1 MSLSINIEWIY
12 ITWKE
17 SDSHWLFNQPIGI
30 DQYLID
36 ILIGKVDL
44 GSFHWKI
51 FFLVNHWL
59 KKPSNRLRKY
69 GKQILFFI
77 FEYPSFWRI
86 P

>member
-1 MSLSINIEWIY
+1 MDIY
-12 ITWKE
+12 FLET
-17 SDSHWLFNQPIGI
+17 HWLFNQPIGI

-51 FFLVNHWL
+51 IFLVNHWL

-69 GKQILFFI
+69 GKQISFFLYSNTLVTGG
-77 FEYPSFWRI
+77 YPSLQ
-86 P
+86 

>member
-1 MSLSINIEWIY
+1 MDIY

-51 FFLVNHWL
+51 IFLVNHWL
-59 KKPSNRLRKY
+59 KKPSLRKY
-69 GKQILFFI
+69 GKQILFLYSNTLVI
-77 FEYPSFWRI
+77 GGYPSLQ
-86 P
+86 

>member
-1 MSLSINIEWIY
+1 MDIY

-51 FFLVNHWL
+51 IFLVNHWL

-69 GKQILFFI
+69 GKQILFLYSNTLVPGG
-77 FEYPSFWRI
+77 YPSLQ
-86 P
+86 